1 MSTIF
6 RKVINKLQGVT
17 HQALKYCTIV
27 ENQAPDVAQKVQQN
41 VVPIISKVQYNDENL
56 FYQKPRQVWLE
67 NLDTIKEKKLG
78 FVTLH
83 PHIFA
88 TTPRIDIIHQNVR
101 WQRMYRWV
109 VSIALNIFYK
119 VETHTLYLYLIFLI
133 KIH

>member
-1 MSTIF
+1 MSMMF

-17 HQALKYCTIV
+17 HQALKYCTII
-27 ENQAPDVAQKVQQN
+27 ENQTKAQDI
-41 VVPIISKVQYNDENL
+41 VPILSKVQYDDENS

-67 NLDTIKEKKLG
+67 NLNTVKEKKLG

-109 VSIALNIFYK
+109 VSIVFNVSRGENISITK
-119 VETHTLYLYLIFLI
+119 QCPND
-133 KIH
+133 